1 MTAVL
6 TVHLALAHG
15 SVVMAHRASGRRTEI
30 AVMTGIVADRTAD
43 ERAFQA
49 AFGRSRYRG

>member
-6 TVHLALAHG
+6 ALHLALAHG
-15 SVVMAHRASGRRTEI
+15 SAVMAHRASDRRTEI
-30 AVMTGIVADRTAD
+30 AVMAGIVTDRAAN

-49 AFGRSRYRG
+49 AFG